1 MNLSDNILFSGI
13 LTNCS
18 KHGIF
23 IRTHELSL
31 FDSNVEIIIS
41 MGMDLL
47 KVPARVVRVV
57 LTGNSCEGIGLK
69 LIHMPKKYL
78 KFLIKLNLNP

>member
-18 KHGIF
+18 KQGIF

-41 MGMDLL
+41 MGMGDSAHDHNT
-47 KVPARVVRVV
+47 K
-57 LTGNSCEGIGLK
+57 
-69 LIHMPKKYL
+69 
-78 KFLIKLNLNP
+78 